1 MTDVLCT
8 STAPTLASR
17 AFRRTRLTG
26 QLDTACERTITLI
39 CAPPGTGKTTLASD
53 WAASRPD
60 LSVVWFNMDVRGN
73 DLGAL
78 CDELTVHLERLGQ
91 LATAHG
97 TVSAGSNSL
106 ADRLARSRAGGAD
119 IVVVLDDAQEI
130 TDRSMWRDLHRL
142 SVASPSWLHWII
154 VTRADPPL
162 GVQRL
167 QLQGRLAQIRVTDL
181 AFDVEEATAF
191 MAWFGLDIPA
201 DAVRGLV
208 RWSEGWAAALC
219 LAART
224 MLSEGVETRPWER
237 LGASESLVVDF
248 LIEEVLDRLTP
259 ADRRFLLRTSAADVL
274 TPELAA
280 LLTGNNM
287 AGERLHRLE
296 RAGTF
301 LLHVDSSGKNYRY
314 HGMMAALLRARLND
328 QMPTE
333 ARHLVS
339 TAARWYSE
347 HGYLDEAERLAAR
360 IGEWHLVGQLRAKRC
375 GDHLI
380 RTGSLLAMPGSP
392 TSGPASPEPAMQL
405 LAIVEAMRQRDRRT
419 TELALAKGSQ
429 AIDVSESPPAVL
441 LLRELLMVEQARWM
455 PIPGSP
461 KRSPMPRTMQHVE
474 DPAARD
480 ALSSYVLVREGEAFL
495 AGSREKA
502 ARQCFDEVAVLP
514 GAPEWARCEADAIL
528 AVMDAAAGDPDRATS
543 MSRCSHSSGAADAD
557 AWGHLA
563 TAIAHGLRGEMAGL
577 RNRAE
582 ELTSAVT
589 PRSWLLEQC
598 TRMLIGITAWRP
610 PSIAPSIAPPPP
622 PGLPSSVA
630 VALGVVETIDRQ
642 GRACAI
648 GGSLEH
654 TIAVARRA
662 LADASLRQLDSC
674 LAPWRDVTTLPQE
687 HPRSV
692 VELNVLFAIAEL
704 RHERETSALEW
715 IDRAIALAAPAAL
728 WGPVLA
734 RERDLR
740 VLLERHSWELGA
752 SNSAAIEMLDNL
764 RADHASPVA
773 VLTDR
778 ERVVLHYLPTLMSNT
793 EIAAEMFVSVN
804 TVKTHLK
811 SIYRKL
817 GVERRRDALLR
828 ARQVE
833 LL

>member
-1 MTDVLCT
+1 MTDVSCT
-8 STAPTLASR
+8 STAPTLPSR
-17 AFRRTRLTG
+17 AFRRTRLTT
-26 QLDTACERTITLI
+26 QLDSACDRTITLI

-53 WAASRPD
+53 WVSSRPD

-73 DLGAL
+73 DLDAVYE
-78 CDELTVHLERLGQ
+78 ELTEHLDRLGQ
-91 LATAHG
+91 LADAHRTAIAD
-97 TVSAGSNSL
+97 SSSL
-106 ADRLARSRAGGAD
+106 ADRLARSRAVGAD
-119 IVVVLDDAQEI
+119 VVVVLDDAHEI
-130 TDRSMWRDLHRL
+130 TDRSTWHDLHRL
-142 SVASPSWLHWII
+142 AVASPAWLHWII

-162 GVQRL
+162 GIQRL

-208 RWSEGWAAALC
+208 RWSEGWVAALC

-224 MLSEGVETRPWER
+224 MLSEAVETRPWER
-237 LGASESLVVDF
+237 MGASESLVLDF
-248 LIEEVLDRLTP
+248 LIEEVLDRVTP
-259 ADRRFLLRTSAADVL
+259 ADRRFLLRTSAADLL

-280 LLTGNNM
+280 LLTGNTN

-301 LLHVDSSGKNYRY
+301 LLQVDSSGTSYRY
-314 HGMMAALLRARLND
+314 HGIMAALLRARLND

-333 ARHLVS
+333 ARALVS
-339 TAARWYSE
+339 AAALWYSE
-347 HGYLDEAERLAAR
+347 HGYLDEAERHAVRA
-360 IGEWHLVGQLRAKRC
+360 GDWDLVGQLRAKRC
-375 GDHLI
+375 ADHLI
-380 RTGSLLAMPGSP
+380 RTGALPSTLGSP
-392 TSGPASPEPAMQL
+392 TSGSASPAPSMQL
-405 LAIVEAMRQRDRRT
+405 LAIVDAMRQRDRRT
-419 TELALAKGSQ
+419 TERALAKGSH
-429 AIDVSESPPAVL
+429 AIDVSESHPAVQ
-441 LLRELLMVEQARWM
+441 LLRELLLVERSRWLPTATGPGQRSSNAR
-455 PIPGSP
+455 IV
-461 KRSPMPRTMQHVE
+461 QHVE
-474 DPAARD
+474 DPAVRQ

-495 AGSREKA
+495 VGCREDA
-502 ARQCFDEVAVLP
+502 ARHCFDEVLVLP
-514 GAPEWARCEADAIL
+514 EATDWARREADAIL
-528 AVMDAAAGDPDRATS
+528 AVMDAAAGDPGRAAS
-543 MSRCSHSSGAADAD
+543 ISRCSHSAGTADAL
-557 AWGHLA
+557 AWEHLA
-563 TAIAHGLRGEMAGL
+563 AAITHGLRGEMAGL
-577 RNRAE
+577 RTRTDA
-582 ELTSAVT
+582 LTSTDA

-598 TRMLIGITAWRP
+598 TRVLSGITTWRP
-610 PSIAPSIAPPPP
+610 PSIAPSIALPPS
-622 PGLPSSVA
+622 GLPTSVA

-648 GGSLEH
+648 GGELEH
-654 TIAVARRA
+654 TIGVARRA
-662 LADASLRQLDSC
+662 LADASLRRLDGC
-674 LAPWRDVTTLPQE
+674 LAPWRDETTLSNE

-692 VELNVLFAIAEL
+692 VELNVLIAIAEL
-704 RHERETSALEW
+704 RHERESSALEW
-715 IDRAIALAAPAAL
+715 VDRAIALAAPAAL

-734 RERDLR
+734 RERELR

-752 SNSAAIEMLDNL
+752 SNSAAVEMLDNL
-764 RADHASPVA
+764 RADQVPPVA

-793 EIAAEMFVSVN
+793 EIAAEMLVSVN

>member
-1 MTDVLCT
+1 MTDVICT
-8 STAPTLASR
+8 STPPRLASR
-17 AFRRTRLTG
+17 AFRRTRLTT
-26 QLDTACERTITLI
+26 QLDAACERTITLI

-60 LSVVWFNMDVRGN
+60 LSVVWFNMDVCGN
-73 DLGAL
+73 DVETLYDG
-78 CDELTVHLERLGQ
+78 LTEHLERVGQ
-91 LATAHG
+91 LADAHRTNGVG
-97 TVSAGSNSL
+97 TSL
-106 ADRLARSRAGGAD
+106 ADRLARSRSGGAD
-119 IVVVLDDAQEI
+119 IVVVLDDAHEI
-130 TDRSMWRDLHRL
+130 TDRSVWHDLNRL
-142 SVASPSWLHWII
+142 AVASPPWLHWII
-154 VTRADPPL
+154 ATRADPPL

-181 AFDVEEATAF
+181 AFDVDEATAF

-208 RWSEGWAAALC
+208 RWSEGWVAALC

-224 MLSEGVETRPWER
+224 MLSEGIETRPWER
-237 LGASESLVVDF
+237 LGASESLVLDF

-259 ADRRFLLRTSAADVL
+259 ADRRFLLRTSAADLL

-301 LLHVDSSGKNYRY
+301 LLQVDPSGNSYRY
-314 HGMMAALLRARLND
+314 HGLMAALLRARLND

-333 ARHLVS
+333 ARNLVS
-339 TAARWYSE
+339 SAAFWYSE
-347 HGYLDEAERLAAR
+347 HGYLDEAERHAAR
-360 IGEWHLVGQLRAKRC
+360 IGEWPLVGQLRARRC

-380 RTGSLLAMPGSP
+380 RTGSLLAMVGSP
-392 TSGPASPEPAMQL
+392 TSGPALADPAMRL
-405 LAIVEAMRQRDRRT
+405 LAVVEAMRQRDRRM
-419 TELALAKGSQ
+419 TEQALAKGSD
-429 AIDVSESPPAVL
+429 AIDVSESPPAVQ
-441 LLRELLMVEQARWM
+441 LLRELLLVEQSRWM
-455 PIPGSP
+455 PTQGGPVQ
-461 KRSPMPRTMQHVE
+461 RSPMRRMMQHVD
-474 DPAARD
+474 DPVMRD
-480 ALSSYVLVREGEAFL
+480 ALSSYVLVREGESHL
-495 AGSREKA
+495 AGRREEA
-502 ARQCFDEVAVLP
+502 ARRCFDEIAVLP
-514 GAPEWARCEADAIL
+514 AASDWAHREADAIL
-528 AVMDAAAGDPDRATS
+528 AVMDAAAGDPGRAAS
-543 MSRCSHSSGAADAD
+543 IGRCSLPSGTADAH

-563 TAIAHGLRGEMAGL
+563 AAIAHSLRGEVAGL
-577 RNRAE
+577 RNRTEA
-582 ELTSAVT
+582 LTSMDA

-598 TRMLIGITAWRP
+598 TRVLIGVTTWRP
-610 PSIAPSIAPPPP
+610 PSIAPSIAPPPS
-622 PGLPSSVA
+622 GLPTSVA
-630 VALGVVETIDRQ
+630 VALGAVETIDRQ
-642 GRACAI
+642 GRACPI

-654 TIAVARRA
+654 SIAAARRA
-662 LADASLRQLDSC
+662 LADASLRRLDGC
-674 LAPWRDVTTLPQE
+674 LAPWRDVTTTVEE

-692 VELNVLFAIAEL
+692 VELNVLIAIAEL

-715 IDRAIALAAPAAL
+715 IDRAIALAAPVAL

-740 VLLERHSWELGA
+740 VLLDRHSWELGA
-752 SNSAAIEMLDNL
+752 SNSAAVEMLDNL
-764 RADHASPVA
+764 RADHAPPVA

-793 EIAAEMFVSVN
+793 EIAAEMLVSVN